1 MATFEAQVE
10 GQTGLS
16 IDGSSSPTQDELT
29 QFLKDG
35 VIDVTNR
42 CLSINPREKDNF
54 SRESAEQTSNGV
66 NVGSSEIISVI
77 REDGT
82 NNQWYPCRKES
93 IGLQYKVTDTS
104 SLHYASKYN
113 PVYMITQNRNVH
125 VYPAPSASGND
136 TFKVLYINYD
146 PEESDG
152 TDLQY
157 DSTAIKWF
165 PDDKVYLVI
174 VYSSIKSLE
183 NSLSAKSLPDAI
195 TFPIIPASVSLS
207 TVSTSLPSFT
217 APGAFVSPASL
228 ADADVSFSE
237 VGNFPSYVSP
247 SFSSPTLGSVGSL
260 TLPSVPVVPSLTSN
274 SVSFST
280 SAPSYNEP
288 VLSLTTFPTITWSF
302 PSVPVAPSISAQTV
316 ADFSGSAPTYT
327 QPVLALGS
335 TPTMSNLTI
344 SSSSPVTPSLS
355 SNSISFS
362 TTAPTYTQ
370 PLVSLGDAPT
380 ISNLSIS
387 VSTPTVPVI
396 SSTSVSFSSSA
407 PTYAQPVLL
416 LGSTPTISDLSISVS
431 PPVPPETASFTSP
444 SIDTTTISNL
454 GVPPSYTAPKVGG
467 ATEELTASIEAA
479 TAGEATDKYD
489 FSRWFDLVADYIEDE
504 EDIEL
509 AQAQI
514 QKINSYIQ
522 AYSGAMQNKL
532 NEFND
537 ANAEYQGKLQES
549 IQQAQIN
556 AQRASQQ
563 TSITLQKENQEY
575 GTKIQKYSNELQ
587 SYQQQVN
594 KEVQEYQQNL
604 EGDLRV
610 WQTERQT
617 DLQKYTGDI
626 QNNLNSFN
634 QSNVKYQADLQV
646 AIQNAQLSQSD
657 DGQILQKYSSEVQIY
672 QSEVS
677 KEVQE
682 YQQNLEG
689 DLKVWQSERQTDLQK
704 YASDIQNN
712 LNKFNESNVAYQANL
727 QISIQDAQLS
737 QNDDEQKLKKHSNE
751 IQFYQTEVS
760 KEVQQYQQNLEGDL
774 KVWQSERQTDIQ
786 KFSADI
792 QNAVN
797 LFNKENVIYQATVQ
811 EKIQEAQLADS
822 NEAKKLQKFQQET
835 GNYQAEV
842 NKIVNGNKSEIDE
855 WQSRNAVEMQK
866 YGSDIQNRLN
876 TFNKENVE
884 YQAQLQISIQ
894 NAQLSQADDGQ
905 QLQKYSSNVGLYQAE
920 VNSKI
925 QEWINEEW
933 NQNFLKYQNDYA
945 SLLKEYGTDIQ
956 SESERVKNDVQNYQ
970 QKVAKALQTYQA
982 ETGYDI
988 AKLNADIQKE
998 SQRFTQDLAKQVT
1011 SYKSD
1016 LEKYQA
1022 ETGKINQDNQSK
1034 IAKFNAEVQ
1043 SFSAE
1048 LTNKVQEFT
1057 SRLQKSVTDYGWMES
1072 RMKNLKEQYNN
1083 AFTIM
1088 AGAVQ
1093 QQQQP
1098 TAPPEQQG
1106 QQQQYRR

>member
-1 MATFEAQVE
+1 MAFEAQVE

-16 IDGSSSPTQDELT
+16 IDGSSSPTQTELT

-35 VIDVTNR
+35 VIDVTSR
-42 CLSINPREKDNF
+42 CLSIDPKEANNF
-54 SRESAEQTSNGV
+54 SRESAEQTSNGI
-66 NVGSSEIISVI
+66 NVGSSKILSVV
-77 REDGT
+77 REDG
-82 NNQWYPCRKES
+82 NDGQWYPCRKES

-125 VYPAPSASGND
+125 VYPAPSTSGND
-136 TFKVLYINYD
+136 TFKVLYVNYD

-157 DSTAIKWF
+157 DSTGIKWF

-174 VYSSIKSLE
+174 LYASIKSLE
-183 NSLSAKSLPDAI
+183 NALSAKSLPDAI
-195 TFPIIPASVSLS
+195 TIPVLPSSVSLS
-207 TVSTSLPSFT
+207 SVSTSLPSFT
-217 APGAFVSPASL
+217 EPSAFVPPASL

-237 VGNFPSYVSP
+237 VGDFPAYVSP
-247 SFSSPTLGSVGSL
+247 SFSAPTLGSVGSL

-280 SAPSYNEP
+280 TAPSYNEP

-302 PSVPVAPSISAQTV
+302 PSVPVSPSISAQTV
-316 ADFSGSAPTYT
+316 ADFSGSNPTYT
-327 QPVLALGS
+327 QPVL
-335 TPTMSNLTI
+335 
-344 SSSSPVTPSLS
+344 SLS
-355 SNSISFS
+355 
-362 TTAPTYTQ
+362 
-370 PLVSLGDAPT
+370 DAPT
-380 ISNLSIS
+380 ISNLTIS

-396 SSTSVSFSSSA
+396 SSNSISFSSSA
-407 PTYAQPVLL
+407 PTYTQPVLS
-416 LGSTPTISDLSISVS
+416 LGSAPTISNLSISVS

-454 GVPPSYTAPKVGG
+454 GVPPTYTAPKVGG
-467 ATEELTASIEAA
+467 ATEELTATIDAA

-489 FSRWFDLVADYIEDE
+489 FSRWFDLAADYIEDE

-604 EGDLRV
+604 DGDLRV
-610 WQTERQT
+610 WQAERQT

-634 QSNVKYQADLQV
+634 QSNVEYQADLQV
-646 AIQNAQLSQSD
+646 AIQNAQLSQTD
-657 DGQILQKYSSEVQIY
+657 DSQTLQKYASEVQIY

-689 DLKVWQSERQTDLQK
+689 DLKVWQ
-704 YASDIQNN
+704 
-712 LNKFNESNVAYQANL
+712 V
-727 QISIQDAQLS
+727 
-737 QNDDEQKLKKHSNE
+737 
-751 IQFYQTEVS
+751 
-760 KEVQQYQQNLEGDL
+760 
-774 KVWQSERQTDIQ
+774 ERQTDIQ

-811 EKIQEAQLADS
+811 EKIQEAQLSDS

-842 NKIVNGNKSEIDE
+842 NKIVNGNKSQIDE
-855 WQSRNAVEMQK
+855 WQSRNAAEIQK

-905 QLQKYSSNVGLYQAE
+905 QLQKYSSEVGLYQAE

-998 SQRFTQDLAKQVT
+998 SQRFTQDLAKQAT

-1034 IAKFNAEVQ
+1034 IAKFSAEVQ

-1048 LTNKVQEFT
+1048 LANKVQEFT

-1093 QQQQP
+1093 QQQP

>member
-16 IDGSSSPTQDELT
+16 IDGSSSPTQTELT

-42 CLSINPREKDNF
+42 CLSINPREANNF
-54 SRESAEQTSNGV
+54 SRESAEQTSNGI
-66 NVGSSEIISVI
+66 NVGSSKILSVV
-77 REDGT
+77 REDG
-82 NNQWYPCRKES
+82 NDGQWYPCRKES

-125 VYPAPSASGND
+125 VYPAPSTSGND
-136 TFKVLYINYD
+136 TFKVLYVNYD

-157 DSTAIKWF
+157 DSTGIKWF

-174 VYSSIKSLE
+174 LYASIKSLE

-195 TFPIIPASVSLS
+195 TIPVLPSSVSLS
-207 TVSTSLPSFT
+207 SVSTSLPSFT
-217 APGAFVSPASL
+217 EPSAFVPPASL
-228 ADADVSFSE
+228 ADANVSFSE
-237 VGNFPSYVSP
+237 VGDFPAYVSP
-247 SFSSPTLGSVGSL
+247 SFSAPTLGSVGSL
-260 TLPSVPVVPSLTSN
+260 TLPSVPVSPSLTSN

-280 SAPSYNEP
+280 TAPSYNEP

-316 ADFSGSAPTYT
+316 ADFSSSAPTYT
-327 QPVLALGS
+327 QPVL
-335 TPTMSNLTI
+335 
-344 SSSSPVTPSLS
+344 
-355 SNSISFS
+355 
-362 TTAPTYTQ
+362 
-370 PLVSLGDAPT
+370 SLGDA
-380 ISNLSIS
+380 
-387 VSTPTVPVI
+387 
-396 SSTSVSFSSSA
+396 
-407 PTYAQPVLL
+407 
-416 LGSTPTISDLSISVS
+416 PTISDLSISVS
-431 PPVPPETASFTSP
+431 VPVPPETASFTSP
-444 SIDTTTISNL
+444 SIDTTTVSNL
-454 GVPPSYTAPKVGG
+454 GVPPTYTAPT
-467 ATEELTASIEAA
+467 ATGNAGLTGIEAGA
-479 TAGEATDKYD
+479 VDDATDKIE
-489 FSRWFDLVADYIEDE
+489 FDTWWDVAGDLIESE

-509 AQAQI
+509 AQAQM

-537 ANAEYQGKLQES
+537 ANAEYQGKLQEA

-575 GTKIQKYSNELQ
+575 GTKLQKYSNELQ

-604 EGDLRV
+604 DGDLRV
-610 WQTERQT
+610 WQ
-617 DLQKYTGDI
+617 
-626 QNNLNSFN
+626 
-634 QSNVKYQADLQV
+634 A
-646 AIQNAQLSQSD
+646 
-657 DGQILQKYSSEVQIY
+657 
-672 QSEVS
+672 
-677 KEVQE
+677 
-682 YQQNLEG
+682 
-689 DLKVWQSERQTDLQK
+689 
-704 YASDIQNN
+704 
-712 LNKFNESNVAYQANL
+712 
-727 QISIQDAQLS
+727 
-737 QNDDEQKLKKHSNE
+737 
-751 IQFYQTEVS
+751 
-760 KEVQQYQQNLEGDL
+760 
-774 KVWQSERQTDIQ
+774 ERQTDIQ

-822 NEAKKLQKFQQET
+822 NEAKKLQKYQQEISSY
-835 GNYQAEV
+835 GAEV
-842 NKIVNGNKSEIDE
+842 NKVVNGNKSQIDE
-855 WQSRNAVEMQK
+855 WQSRNAIEMQK

-905 QLQKYSSNVGLYQAE
+905 KLQKYSSEVGLYQAE

-925 QEWINEEW
+925 QEWVNEEW

-988 AKLNADIQKE
+988 AKLNANIQKE
-998 SQRFTQDLAKQVT
+998 SQRFTQDLAKQAT

-1022 ETGKINQDNQSK
+1022 EAGKINQDNQSK
-1034 IAKFNAEVQ
+1034 IAKFSAEVQ
-1043 SFSAE
+1043 SFSSE
-1048 LTNKVQEFT
+1048 LANKVQEFN
-1057 SRLQKSVTDYGWMES
+1057 SRMQKSIADYGWMES
-1072 RMKNLKEQYNN
+1072 RMKNLKEQYNS

-1088 AGAVQ
+1088 AGTVQ
-1093 QQQQP
+1093 REQQP
-1098 TAPPEQQG
+1098 TAPPEQQR

>member
-16 IDGSSSPTQDELT
+16 IDGSSSPTQTELT

-35 VIDVTNR
+35 VIDVTSR
-42 CLSINPREKDNF
+42 CLSINPREANNF
-54 SRESAEQTSNGV
+54 SRESAEQTSNGI
-66 NVGSSEIISVI
+66 NVGSSKILSVV
-77 REDGT
+77 REDG
-82 NNQWYPCRKES
+82 NDGQWYPCRKEN

-104 SLHYASKYN
+104 SLHYASKFN

-125 VYPAPSASGND
+125 VYPAPSTSGND
-136 TFKVLYINYD
+136 TFKVLYVNYD

-157 DSTAIKWF
+157 DSTGIKWF
-165 PDDKVYLVI
+165 PDDKVYLV
-174 VYSSIKSLE
+174 VLYASIKSLE

-195 TFPIIPASVSLS
+195 TIPVLPSSVSLS
-207 TVSTSLPSFT
+207 SVSTSLPSFT
-217 APGAFVSPASL
+217 EPSAFVPPASL
-228 ADADVSFSE
+228 ADANVSFSE
-237 VGNFPSYVSP
+237 VGDFPAYVSP
-247 SFSSPTLGSVGSL
+247 SFSAPTLGSVGSL
-260 TLPSVPVVPSLTSN
+260 TLPSVPVAPSLTSN

-280 SAPSYNEP
+280 TAPSYNEP

-316 ADFSGSAPTYT
+316 ADFSSSAPTYT
-327 QPVLALGS
+327 QPVL
-335 TPTMSNLTI
+335 
-344 SSSSPVTPSLS
+344 SL
-355 SNSISFS
+355 
-362 TTAPTYTQ
+362 A
-370 PLVSLGDAPT
+370 DAPT

-387 VSTPTVPVI
+387 VSAPTVPVL
-396 SSTSVSFSSSA
+396 SSSSVSFSSSA
-407 PTYAQPVLL
+407 PTYTQPVLS
-416 LGSTPTISDLSISVS
+416 LGSAPTISDLSISAAQPVAPSLASNSVS
-431 PPVPPETASFTSP
+431 FSTTAPV
-444 SIDTTTISNL
+444 
-454 GVPPSYTAPKVGG
+454 YTAPV
-467 ATEELTASIEAA
+467 ASA
-479 TAGEATDKYD
+479 D
-489 FSRWFDLVADYIEDE
+489 FSTVDTFISTDEDT
-504 EDIEL
+504 EL
-509 AQAQI
+509 ASAKIQEISAQI
-514 QKINSYIQ
+514 GKYQADIQ
-522 AYSGAMQNKL
+522 NQL
-532 NEFND
+532 NNFND
-537 ANAEYQGKLQES
+537 ANIEYQ
-549 IQQAQIN
+549 AQ
-556 AQRASQQ
+556 
-563 TSITLQKENQEY
+563 LQKAMKDADLSQADDSQS
-575 GTKIQKYSNELQ
+575 IQKYQAELQ
-587 SYQQQVN
+587 VYQNNIN

-617 DLQKYTGDI
+617 DLQKYASDI

-634 QSNVKYQADLQV
+634 QSNVEYQADLQV

-657 DGQILQKYSSEVQIY
+657 DGQILQKYSNEVQSY
-672 QSEVS
+672 QSQVS

-689 DLKVWQSERQTDLQK
+689 DLKVWQ
-704 YASDIQNN
+704 
-712 LNKFNESNVAYQANL
+712 V
-727 QISIQDAQLS
+727 
-737 QNDDEQKLKKHSNE
+737 
-751 IQFYQTEVS
+751 
-760 KEVQQYQQNLEGDL
+760 
-774 KVWQSERQTDIQ
+774 ERQTDIQ
-786 KFSADI
+786 KYSADI

-797 LFNKENVIYQATVQ
+797 SFNKENVIYQATVQ

-822 NEAKKLQKFQQET
+822 NEAKKLQKYQQEISSY
-835 GNYQAEV
+835 GAEV
-842 NKIVNGNKSEIDE
+842 NKVVNGNKSQIDE
-855 WQSRNAVEMQK
+855 WQSRNAAEIQK

-905 QLQKYSSNVGLYQAE
+905 KLQKYSSEVGLYQAE

-925 QEWINEEW
+925 QEWVNEEW

-982 ETGYDI
+982 ETGYDV

-998 SQRFTQDLAKQVT
+998 SQRFTQDLAKQTT

-1016 LEKYQA
+1016 LEKYQSEA
-1022 ETGKINQDNQSK
+1022 GKINQDNQSK
-1034 IAKFNAEVQ
+1034 IAKFSAEVQ

-1048 LTNKVQEFT
+1048 LANKVQEFT

-1072 RMKNLKEQYNN
+1072 RMANLKEQYNT

-1088 AGAVQ
+1088 AGAV